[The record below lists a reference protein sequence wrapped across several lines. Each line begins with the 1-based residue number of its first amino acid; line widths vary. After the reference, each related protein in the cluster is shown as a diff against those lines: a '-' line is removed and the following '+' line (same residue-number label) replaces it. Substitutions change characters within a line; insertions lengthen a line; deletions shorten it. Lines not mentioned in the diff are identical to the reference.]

1 MICPRGIEMDSA
13 TVQDVIYSLF
23 ESTPSL
29 KDSAKIIDK
38 LNQFMQF
45 DSPLGEGK
53 GRRVEEL
60 LKRCP
65 NLKKIIIFRVISKA
79 KPHKECQMVD
89 FTWLCN
95 SRSCY
100 SCLLFSSVFNLCS
113 QLQVL
118 WAKHVMVT
126 SFFWFVVQ

>member
-1 MICPRGIEMDSA
+1 MPDDLGDFFAELKLSFFQLGISP
-13 TVQDVIYSLF
+13 Q
-23 ESTPSL
+23 
-29 KDSAKIIDK
+29 IIA
-38 LNQFMQF
+38 
-45 DSPLGEGK
+45 S
-53 GRRVEEL
+53 
-60 LKRCP
+60 
-65 NLKKIIIFRVISKA
+65 IIM
-79 KPHKECQMVD
+79 QMVD